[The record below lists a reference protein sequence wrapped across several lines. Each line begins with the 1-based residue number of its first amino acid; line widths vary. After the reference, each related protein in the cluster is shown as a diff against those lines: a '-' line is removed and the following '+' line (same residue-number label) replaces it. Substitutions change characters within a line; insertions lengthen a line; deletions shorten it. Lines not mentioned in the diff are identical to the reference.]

1 MQVSIET
8 LEGLER
14 RMTVQIPSQRIAEA
28 VEKKLR
34 DLSKTVRIDGFRPG
48 KVPLKVVQQKFG
60 GHVRQ
65 EVLGD
70 VIESSYQEALIQE
83 NVRPAGMPSIDSVN
97 SEDKEDVSYTATFE
111 VYPELE
117 QLDLESIK
125 VEKPLVEVTDEDFDN
140 MLLKLREQRKT
151 WKETEAAAETG
162 YQVMVDFEGRIDGEP
177 FEGGAGKDMPVEIGA
192 GQMLA
197 EFETGLEGIK
207 AGEEKV
213 VEVNFPEDYHGQDV
227 AGKKAEFTLRATQ
240 VSKPE
245 LPEVDAEFAKGFGID
260 DGDLEKMKSDVR
272 ANMEKEKN
280 DRLKLHIKNAAL
292 AQLLEHNEIIAP
304 SALVAEEIKS
314 LRLQAA
320 QRMGQDPSAVNENT
334 LPDEL
339 FRDEAS
345 RRVQL
350 GLLISE
356 VIGKEKI
363 ELDQS
368 LVDETIEE
376 MAVAYEEPEQVRH
389 YYRQNQQARS
399 GVESMVL
406 EDQVV
411 AHILEQAQ
419 VSEKQASF
427 EDLMNGNLNSGDAVS
442 P

>member
-14 RMTVQIPSQRIAEA
+14 RMTVQIPSQRVDDA
-28 VEKKLR
+28 VDKKLR

-65 EVLGD
+65 EVIGD

-83 NVRPAGMPSIDSVN
+83 NVRPAGIPSIDSVN
-97 SEDKEDVSYTATFE
+97 TEDQEDVSYTATFE

-117 QLDLESIK
+117 TLDLQSVKI
-125 VEKPLVEVTDEDFDN
+125 EKPQVEVTDADFDE
-140 MLLKLREQRKT
+140 MLQKLREQRKS
-151 WKETEAAAETG
+151 WKETKSAAKKG
-162 YQVMVDFEGRIDGEP
+162 HQVMVDFEGRIDGEP
-177 FEGGAGKDMPVEIGA
+177 FEGGAGKDMAVEIGA
-192 GQMLA
+192 GQMLP
-197 EFETGLEGIK
+197 EFEAGLEGIK
-207 AGEEKV
+207 SGEEKV

-227 AGKKAEFTLRATQ
+227 AGKKAEFTLRATR

-245 LPEVDAEFAKGFGID
+245 LPELDEEFAKGFGIEN
-260 DGDLEKMKSDVR
+260 GDLEKMKSDVR

-280 DRLKLHIKNAAL
+280 DRLKLHIKNLAL
-292 AQLLEHNEIIAP
+292 AQLLEHNQIIAP
-304 SALVAEEIKS
+304 SALVAEEINS
-314 LRLQAA
+314 LRMQAV
-320 QRMGQDPSAVNENT
+320 QRMGQDPATVDANQ

-339 FRDEAS
+339 FREEAS

-350 GLLISE
+350 GLLIAE
-356 VIGKEKI
+356 VISKEKI

-368 LVDETIEE
+368 LVDATIEE
-376 MAVAYEEPEQVRH
+376 MAVSYEQPDQVRD

-411 AHILEQAQ
+411 AHILDHAE
-419 VSEKQASF
+419 VTETQASF
-427 EDLMNGNLNSGDAVS
+427 EDLMNGKL
-442 P
+442 